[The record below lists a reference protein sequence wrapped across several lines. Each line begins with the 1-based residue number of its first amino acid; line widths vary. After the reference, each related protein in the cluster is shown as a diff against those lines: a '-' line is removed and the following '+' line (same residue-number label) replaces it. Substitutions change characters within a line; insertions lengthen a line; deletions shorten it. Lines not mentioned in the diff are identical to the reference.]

1 MIGVCVQADLVSTI
15 GESAAMGT
23 AGVVI
28 WERSETKTE
37 VGNKT
42 SVTPME
48 RSSFVTRGDVFSS
61 LKLFTMCFHTRASG
75 LLARGN
81 VKNWRSS

>member
-1 MIGVCVQADLVSTI
+1 MVNGSDTVSHHVQRDKLKKSMLCCDSFIVSLCNFFSSLQADLVSTI

-37 VGNKT
+37 VQSYT
-42 SVTPME
+42 
-48 RSSFVTRGDVFSS
+48 F
-61 LKLFTMCFHTRASG
+61 A
-75 LLARGN
+75 
-81 VKNWRSS
+81 

>member
-1 MIGVCVQADLVSTI
+1 MSTI

-37 VGNKT
+37 VHNYMFALT
-42 SVTPME
+42 AYAQEYVYTLIQL
-48 RSSFVTRGDVFSS
+48 RIFIDVIVFY
-61 LKLFTMCFHTRASG
+61 FRI
-75 LLARGN
+75 
-81 VKNWRSS
+81 VV

>member
-1 MIGVCVQADLVSTI
+1 MLKKSCAVLRVFSSFCIISFFLQADLVSTI

-37 VGNKT
+37 VHNYTCVLSAYSQKC
-42 SVTPME
+42 V
-48 RSSFVTRGDVFSS
+48 
-61 LKLFTMCFHTRASG
+61 
-75 LLARGN
+75 
-81 VKNWRSS
+81 

>member
-1 MIGVCVQADLVSTI
+1 MLCFPGKKKTKKLSDHFFILSLYIIYLQADLVSTI

-37 VGNKT
+37 VHSYK
-42 SVTPME
+42 
-48 RSSFVTRGDVFSS
+48 F
-61 LKLFTMCFHTRASG
+61 A
-75 LLARGN
+75 
-81 VKNWRSS
+81 